1 MDTANPYCLFRN
13 LNERMVILRCIGP
26 ERFFHEKVIFPFE
39 DWLFTCP
46 PSSDVE
52 IWSHGS
58 GGTELVETFP
68 ASDLLVDEQK
78 PLEVTAEMNLDSE
91 GRDDLLGLAIAAEP
105 A

>member
-1 MDTANPYCLFRN
+1 MDTANPYYLFRN

-105 A
+105 D